1 MNNAKIQTKTGSWG
15 DEDMRKTKMMK
26 NISRMYEG
34 MQLDEEQVFRKSKLL
49 LTIYRDVVWA
59 SLKEV
64 DNVREVCEA
73 YYSNDLA
80 IALTYLNEFAPTER
94 KEDFMDKISG
104 IFETKWMI
112 DLIDTAM
119 INIYD
124 YHDNGKLYH
133 EILSKSY
140 VTAYP
145 LTEGEMLEALSM
157 ERSNFYIKKKEA
169 IKLFGIALWGYA
181 LPRFAQIFEGS
192 GEELSAVNDFFY

>member
-1 MNNAKIQTKTGSWG
+1 
-15 DEDMRKTKMMK
+15 MRKTRMMK

-34 MQLDEEQVFRKSKLL
+34 MQLDEEQVFRKAKLV

-80 IALTYLNEFAPTER
+80 VALTYLNDFAPIEK
-94 KEDFMDKISG
+94 KEEFMTKISG
-104 IFETKWMI
+104 VFETKWMI

-119 INIYD
+119 LKVYE

-140 VTAYP
+140 VTGYP
-145 LTEGEMLEALSM
+145 MVEGEMLEALKM
-157 ERSNFYIKKKEA
+157 ERSNYYLKKKEA
-169 IKLFGIALWGYA
+169 VKLFGIALWGYA
-181 LPRFAQIFEGS
+181 LPRFEQLFKDDI
-192 GEELSAVNDFFY
+192 EEVLLINEFFY

>member
-1 MNNAKIQTKTGSWG
+1 
-15 DEDMRKTKMMK
+15 MRKTRMMK
-26 NISRMYEG
+26 NISRIYEG

-49 LTIYRDVVWA
+49 LTIYRDVVWV

-64 DNVREVCEA
+64 DNVREVCES

-80 IALTYLNEFAPTER
+80 VALTYLNDFAPTER

-119 INIYD
+119 LKVYE

-145 LTEGEMLEALSM
+145 MVEGEMLEALGM
-157 ERSNFYIKKKEA
+157 ERSNYYLKKKEA
-169 IKLFGIALWGYA
+169 VKLFGIALWGYA
-181 LPRFAQIFEGS
+181 LPRFGQIFEGDI
-192 GEELSAVNDFFY
+192 EEVLPINDFFY

>member
-1 MNNAKIQTKTGSWG
+1 
-15 DEDMRKTKMMK
+15 MMK

-64 DNVREVCEA
+64 DSVREVCEA
-73 YYSNDLA
+73 YYSYDLA
-80 IALTYLNEFAPTER
+80 VALTYLNDFAPTER
-94 KEDFMDKISG
+94 KEDFMAKISG

-119 INIYD
+119 LKVYE

-133 EILSKSY
+133 DILSKSY
-140 VTAYP
+140 VIEYP
-145 LTEGEMLEALSM
+145 MVEGEMLETLGM
-157 ERSNFYIKKKEA
+157 ERSNYYIKKKEA
-169 IKLFGIALWGYA
+169 VKLFGVALWGYA
-181 LPRFAQIFEGS
+181 LPRFEQIFHDDMKEKLAIN
-192 GEELSAVNDFFY
+192 EIFY

>member
-1 MNNAKIQTKTGSWG
+1 
-15 DEDMRKTKMMK
+15 MRKTRMMK

-34 MQLDEEQVFRKSKLL
+34 MQLDEEQVFRKAKLL
-49 LTIYRDVVWA
+49 LANYRDVVWA
-59 SLKEV
+59 SLKKV
-64 DNVREVCEA
+64 DNVREICEA

-80 IALTYLNEFAPTER
+80 VALTYLHDFAPIER
-94 KEDFMDKISG
+94 KEDFMEKISG
-104 IFETKWMI
+104 VFETKWMI

-119 INIYD
+119 LKVYE

-145 LTEGEMLEALSM
+145 MVEGEMLEALGM
-157 ERSNFYIKKKEA
+157 ERSNYYLKKKEA

-181 LPRFAQIFEGS
+181 LPKFGQVFKGDI
-192 GEELSAVNDFFY
+192 EEEFVINEFFY

>member
-1 MNNAKIQTKTGSWG
+1 
-15 DEDMRKTKMMK
+15 MRKTRMMK

-34 MQLDEEQVFRKSKLL
+34 MQLDEEQVFRKAKLV

-80 IALTYLNEFAPTER
+80 VALTYLNDFAPTER
-94 KEDFMDKISG
+94 KEDFVARISG

-119 INIYD
+119 LKVYE

-140 VTAYP
+140 VTGYP
-145 LTEGEMLEALSM
+145 MVEGEMLEALKM
-157 ERSNFYIKKKEA
+157 ERSNYYLKKKEA
-169 IKLFGIALWGYA
+169 VKLFGIALWGYA
-181 LPRFAQIFEGS
+181 LPRFEQLFKDDI
-192 GEELSAVNDFFY
+192 EEVLLINEFFY

>member
-1 MNNAKIQTKTGSWG
+1 MNNAKIQTKTNSWG

-119 INIYD
+119 IKIYD

-181 LPRFAQIFEGS
+181 LPRFAQIFEGN